1 MFEVG
6 YLSMVIFQKLFWSF
20 KFEGDYFSRVTLP
33 KITQNDQLRWLKYFL
48 GKITRLKW
56 STSNLED

>member
-33 KITQNDQLRWLKYFL
+33 KMTQNDQLR
-48 GKITRLKW
+48 
-56 STSNLED
+56 